1 MSRLIQTFSKVSHDS
16 LTLSRALWNAQR
28 RRQQQQGLQQRQH
41 LSSIFKPVLLEQASK
56 NSNRVALSILKMDK
70 EIGLVRYWGWM
81 GYIRQRVRP
90 LMTTTTTPTTTSIDD
105 NDNSDNKKK
114 IAFMI
119 TTSMKQE
126 LQDTYKY
133 TVDDV
138 KKMTPLQA
146 SLVLNHQ
153 ISPEDYD
160 DKVPALQEEHEK
172 EQEQVRLLEKENIEI
187 RQQEEEEEQRRRQQQ
202 EKEQQMMTMKGE
214 YILTTPD
221 SATSSSASP
230 EVLAAAIGIQS
241 EMKDTWYEV
250 VEVKPNGER
259 IRQGLY
265 PNTEEAQEGLET
277 REMIRDRQKEKD
289 EHRHRNDSAKRIQY
303 STFEICEIS
312 RGKVLDENYQP
323 PPPPP
328 PLPSSDPTG
337 GL

>member
-1 MSRLIQTFSKVSHDS
+1 

-28 RRQQQQGLQQRQH
+28 HQQQQGLQQRQH

-56 NSNRVALSILKMDK
+56 NSNRVALSLLKMEK

-153 ISPEDYD
+153 ISPEEYD
-160 DKVPALQEEHEK
+160 DKVPTLQEEYEK
-172 EQEQVRLLEKENIEI
+172 EQEQARLLEKEKIEKQ
-187 RQQEEEEEQRRRQQQ
+187 QQEEEAEEQQRRQQQQ
-202 EKEQQMMTMKGE
+202 EKEQQKMMTMKDN

-265 PNTEEAQEGLET
+265 PNEEEAQEGLET

-289 EHRHRNDSAKRIQY
+289 EHRHRNDSAKKIEY

-328 PLPSSDPTG
+328 PLPSSKSPTEG